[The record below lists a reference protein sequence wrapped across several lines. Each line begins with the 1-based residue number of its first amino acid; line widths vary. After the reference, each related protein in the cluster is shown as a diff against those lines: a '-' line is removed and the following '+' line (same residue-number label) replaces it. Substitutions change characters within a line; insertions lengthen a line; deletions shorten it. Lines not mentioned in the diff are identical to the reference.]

1 MKGEM
6 IETISSGEAISA
18 LTKAECD
25 LQIQTAHQFPRD
37 IQRFKQNAMSMA
49 TADVQSASDMFYAL
63 PRGGKSIEGPS
74 VRLAEVVAST
84 YGNLRVQ
91 SMITAMDDK
100 FVTARGMC
108 HDLENNLAV
117 MVDVRR
123 RITDRNGR
131 RYNDDMIVTTSNAA
145 CAVAFREAVFKVVPR
160 HFVNSFY
167 EEARHVAI
175 GDVRSLANKRA
186 AMIQY
191 FQKMGVSAEQLC
203 AVVSVADEDE
213 IGLTELATLKGIATA
228 LKDGEAS
235 VDDMFSGPGP
245 KESTTTPAPASV
257 NKLSGKDLMGGVAGS
272 EEATKKKVTKK
283 KAAKKKSTKKTDY
296 SIAADLMERAKNISK
311 LDTYDASKCDDG
323 AIAHAAGALQN
334 ASTPDKVVEF
344 CQVVFSD
351 EAYNPNEV
359 LCIASLASERIANLE
374 SLVS

>member
-1 MKGEM
+1 MKGEI
-6 IETISSGEAISA
+6 IETISSGDAITA

-37 IQRFKQNAMSMA
+37 IQRFKENAMSMA
-49 TADVQSASDMFYAL
+49 TADVTTASDMFYAL

-160 HFVNSFY
+160 HFTNSFY

-186 AMIQY
+186 AMIAY
-191 FQKMGVSAEQLC
+191 FQKMGISPAQLC
-203 AVVSVADEDE
+203 AVVNVVDEDE

-235 VDDMFSGPGP
+235 IDDMFTVELIA
-245 KESTTTPAPASV
+245 KASPPEK
-257 NKLSGKDLMGGVAGS
+257 KLSGKDLLGGTAAS
-272 EEATKKKVTKK
+272 EPSPKKKVTKK
-283 KAAKKKSTKKTDY
+283 KAAKKKEEYPVAD
-296 SIAADLMERAKNISK
+296 DLMERAKNISK
-311 LDTYDASKCDDG
+311 LDSYDPTKCDEG
-323 AIAHAAGALQN
+323 AVSHATEAIQQAATADN
-334 ASTPDKVVEF
+334 VVDF
-344 CQVVFSD
+344 VQVVFAD
-351 EAYNPNEV
+351 EAYNSHEI
-359 LCIASLASERIANLE
+359 LCIATLAAERLANL